1 MNLRLLSVP
10 AGVVLWADS
19 CNVTT
24 ADLFSVQDGIAT
36 RVAEALAETVGS
48 PSVIGSTDR
57 DVPKGTGAYAFY
69 LRANQLAYEVRNWPE
84 ARDLYRASLEADP
97 GFAPAWA
104 RLGRCERLIG
114 KYASSV
120 DAATEGLARADE
132 AFQRALSLNPDLA
145 IAHSLHAQL
154 MIDTGRADEAMRRLV
169 ERVQQSPTD
178 PELYAGLVHALRYC
192 GLLDASI
199 AAHRKARRL
208 DPTIPTSVHHT
219 WWMAGDYERALAETL
234 GDIGYMQGLAL
245 ASLGRDREA
254 IAALRWRERET
265 TEGRI
270 RPYLRSLR
278 VLLEGDSAQSRTAAE
293 AAVATLVDPEA
304 IYYMARTLARVG
316 ASERAVHELD
326 RVVRGGF
333 WCHEV
338 FVRDAWLAPIRERP
352 DVQAILEHA
361 RSQME
366 RAKAWFV
373 RAGGLR

>member
-1 MNLRLLSVP
+1 
-10 AGVVLWADS
+10 
-19 CNVTT
+19 
-24 ADLFSVQDGIAT
+24 
-36 RVAEALAETVGS
+36 
-48 PSVIGSTDR
+48 
-57 DVPKGTGAYAFY
+57 
-69 LRANQLAYEVRNWPE
+69 
-84 ARDLYRASLEADP
+84 
-97 GFAPAWA
+97 
-104 RLGRCERLIG
+104 
-114 KYASSV
+114 
-120 DAATEGLARADE
+120 
-132 AFQRALSLNPDLA
+132 
-145 IAHSLHAQL
+145 
-154 MIDTGRADEAMRRLV
+154 
-169 ERVQQSPTD
+169 
-178 PELYAGLVHALRYC
+178 
-192 GLLDASI
+192 
-199 AAHRKARRL
+199 
-208 DPTIPTSVHHT
+208 
-219 WWMAGDYERALAETL
+219 
-234 GDIGYMQGLAL
+234 
-245 ASLGRDREA
+245 LGRDREA